1 MSGDIPNDRTWV
13 SSLKVRDFRIYA
25 EAEVELTQ
33 GFNVVEGPNGQGKTS
48 LLEALYMLSTTK
60 ALRGSRDSEVVR
72 DERDAAWV
80 EAELAPLQTTIGMVV
95 KRHGR
100 KEAALNAMKLPK
112 ASDLIGRLPCVCVSL
127 EDMLIVRGEPADRR
141 QFLDL
146 LLAQCSTAYLRAFT
160 VYKRALEHRN
170 ALLRL
175 AQDQPV
181 GSEQFDAW
189 EAQLAES
196 GAVIRRERTTFL
208 TEASPL
214 AQERYADLS
223 QRETLGWRYAATD
236 ESSDAPTLATT
247 LASSRHRDTAR
258 GSTSVGPHRDDLE
271 LRLDGRPART
281 HGSLGQQRC
290 AVLALKFAT
299 AAAMESRTGE
309 PPLLLLDDVLSDLD
323 ASRRERLAEVV
334 SRYEGQTV
342 LTCTESAAAGP
353 AILDRSRR
361 FRVVEGTIAPSHG

>member
-1 MSGDIPNDRTWV
+1 MSGDIAEGRTRV
-13 SSLKVRDFRIYA
+13 IALRMRDFRIYA
-25 EAEVELTQ
+25 EAEVELSR
-33 GFNVVEGPNGQGKTS
+33 GFNIVEGPNGQGKTS
-48 LLEALYMLSTTK
+48 LLEALYVLSTTK
-60 ALRGSRDSEVVR
+60 ALRGSRDSEVVKDDR
-72 DERDAAWV
+72 DLAWV
-80 EAELAPLQTTIGMVV
+80 EATLAPHETSIAMNV

-100 KEAALNAMKLPK
+100 KEASLNGMKLPK
-112 ASDLIGRLPCVCVSL
+112 ASDVIGRLPCVCVSL

-175 AQDQPV
+175 AQDEPV

-196 GAVIRRERTTFL
+196 GAAIRRERTAFL
-208 TEASPL
+208 EQTSPL
-214 AQERYADLS
+214 ARERYTGLS
-223 QRETLGWRYAATD
+223 QRENLSWRYATTD
-236 ESSDAPTLATT
+236 ESSDAPSLATA
-247 LASSRHRDTAR
+247 LASCRPRDIAR
-258 GSTSVGPHRDDLE
+258 GSTTVGPHRDDLE
-271 LRLDGRPART
+271 IRLDGRPART

-290 AVLALKFAT
+290 AVLALKLAT
-299 AAAMESRTGE
+299 AAAMESRIGE

-323 ASRRERLAEVV
+323 ASRRERLADAV

-342 LTCTESAAAGP
+342 LTCTEAAAAGP

-361 FRVVEGTIAPSHG
+361 FRVVEGTIAPSHD